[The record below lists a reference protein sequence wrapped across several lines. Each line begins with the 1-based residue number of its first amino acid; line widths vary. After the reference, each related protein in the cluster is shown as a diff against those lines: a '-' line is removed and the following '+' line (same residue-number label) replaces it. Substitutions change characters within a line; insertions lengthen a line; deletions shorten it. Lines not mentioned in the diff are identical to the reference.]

1 MKWTGSRLDCA
12 CTPYSPAIPAD
23 LAASKGSHYPMQ
35 PDLLSLL
42 AKSTQDYGIILL
54 DPEGRVRDWNPAAE
68 RLFGYKAHEVHGT
81 PAHVIFVPPDRM
93 AGVPEVELQTARE
106 RGRAEDER
114 WHLRK
119 DGTRFWASGV
129 MIALR
134 ENGTLRGY
142 AKVVRDFTE
151 RRRLDEAVRQTQ
163 KLESVGV
170 LAAGVA
176 HDFNNVLTAIM
187 GNVSLVRR
195 RLASGRTGPEADDAL
210 AAAERASQRAADL
223 VRQLLNYAGKGRREM
238 KAVDMCQV
246 TRDALAI
253 VQASISRKITIHRD
267 IPDEC
272 MTIQA
277 DVTQLQ
283 QLVLNLVLNG
293 AEAIG
298 DAEGEVWVRVRIRS
312 VPEAE
317 LAEKYAGFSL
327 PSGRPYTE
335 IDVRDTGMGMD
346 DATLQQIFD
355 PFFTTKFLGR
365 GLGLAAA
372 LGVVR
377 SHGGGISVDSAPGK
391 GTTFTVLVPAE
402 QESEAPLTVSDA
414 ITEAARGE
422 GLVLVVDDEVAIRS
436 LLQQTLEDLGYT
448 VLSAENGAQGLEL
461 FDRSAQDIVLV
472 LLDLAMP
479 VLDGAETAAAMR
491 SRNPEVPILV
501 MSGIADD
508 DALRRFGPVRIA
520 GFVPK
525 PFAPDQ
531 LSQAIAMALHHPDA
545 WAGKDRRE
553 RADAPYEGPNRRE
566 ESRRVSSREAPLEDE
581 ECGPAGIPR

>member
-1 MKWTGSRLDCA
+1 
-12 CTPYSPAIPAD
+12 
-23 LAASKGSHYPMQ
+23 MQ
-35 PDLLSLL
+35 HDLLDLL
-42 AKSTQDYGIILL
+42 AKNTQDYGIILL
-54 DPEGRVRDWNPAAE
+54 DPDGRVRSWNRAAE
-68 RLFGYKAHEVHGT
+68 RLFGYEAHEVEGT
-81 PAHVIFVPPDRM
+81 PAHVIFVPPDRL

-119 DGTRFWASGV
+119 DGSRFWASGV
-129 MIALR
+129 MIALK
-134 ENGTLRGY
+134 ENGTLHGY

-176 HDFNNVLTAIM
+176 HDFNNVLTAIL
-187 GNVSLVRR
+187 GNVSLVRT
-195 RLASGRTGPEADDAL
+195 RLAKGGVAAEIDEAL
-210 AAAERASQRAADL
+210 AAAERASRRAADL
-223 VRQLLNYAGKGRREM
+223 VKQLLDYAGKGRREM

-246 TRDALAI
+246 ARDALAI
-253 VQASISRKITIHRD
+253 VQASISRKITIRRD
-267 IPDEC
+267 IPEQC
-272 MTIQA
+272 LTLEA

-298 DAEGEVWVRVRIRS
+298 DQEGEVSLRIRIRDIS
-312 VPEAE
+312 DIE
-317 LAEKYAGFSL
+317 LAERYTGFSL

-335 IDVRDTGMGMD
+335 IQVRDTGAGMD
-346 DATLQQIFD
+346 EKTLQRIFD

-372 LGVVR
+372 LGIVR
-377 SHGGGISVDSAPGK
+377 SHGGGIAVESTPGK

-402 QESEAPLTVSDA
+402 QDAETPLTVADA
-414 ITEAARGE
+414 ITELARGE

-436 LLQQTLEDLGYT
+436 LIQQTLEDLGYT
-448 VLSAENGAQGLEL
+448 VLSAENGAQALEL
-461 FDRSAQDIVLV
+461 FDRSADDILLI

-491 SRNPEVPILV
+491 SRNPAVPILV

-531 LSQAIAMALHHPDA
+531 LAQAIAMALQKPHR
-545 WAGKDRRE
+545 WAGKDRRDGGDPLFTGPE
-553 RADAPYEGPNRRE
+553 RRGTPSG
-566 ESRRVSSREAPLEDE
+566 V
-581 ECGPAGIPR
+581 AG